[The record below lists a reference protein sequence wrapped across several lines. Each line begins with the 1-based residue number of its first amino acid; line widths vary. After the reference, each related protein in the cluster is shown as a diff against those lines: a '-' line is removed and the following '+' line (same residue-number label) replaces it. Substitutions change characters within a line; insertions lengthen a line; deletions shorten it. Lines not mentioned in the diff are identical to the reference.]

1 MLAISLVEMPASQQQ
16 HAVMQATVLRHLM
29 HVIPQQERHV
39 ITVNAI
45 IRQYLQPMAPGRH
58 GVHAVQPAM
67 VFRPEHA
74 QIPHRH
80 VEELIASE
88 KVPEAVMW

>member
-16 HAVMQATVLRHLM
+16 HAVMQATVLRHL
-29 HVIPQQERHV
+29 HVRPQQERHV
-39 ITVNAI
+39 ITVNAN
-45 IRQYLQPMAPGRH
+45 IRKFLQPTAAGRH